1 MSGLQRKPE
10 VLPRFAFTGAE
21 ILAEAAAAARRER
34 RRLDDERTPGTPEYN
49 LRVYGCECGRRSC
62 DH

>member
-10 VLPRFAFTGAE
+10 VLPQFSIAVGE
-21 ILAEAAAAARRER
+21 IVAEATAAARRER
-34 RRLDDERTPGTPEYN
+34 RRLDDMRTPGTPEYN